1 MEKNIL
7 SDNIQK
13 IISSPEFQKSQK
25 IIHLT
30 SNMNIEVAEKIAS
43 VSQKIFE
50 KNREAYRILA
60 NK

>member
-1 MEKNIL
+1 MEKNIS
-7 SDNIQK
+7 SDEIKKNV
-13 IISSPEFQKSQK
+13 SLPEYQK

-30 SNMNIEVAEKIAS
+30 SNMNVEVAEKIAS

-50 KNREAYRILA
+50 RNREAYRILA